1 MSVFA
6 RLLQYARPYRNRIGV
21 GIGCTVL
28 IIGVESVQPLVMR
41 YVIDNILTEYVSS
54 GTYVG
59 SAFTEQKIDSD
70 IRTLVTFALALF
82 GLYVLRTFLNII
94 NRYLLQKTGQ
104 DILLQLRTEVYDHLQ
119 HLSLRFF
126 NNRSTGELMSRVTG
140 DVESLQNTITDTVE
154 RVVVNVMTILI
165 LGGILISLSW
175 ELALITLAPLPL
187 YAFLISIYNR
197 RIRPLYTVARERIAE
212 ISTTLQD
219 NLSGIRVI
227 QCFAREEHELSRF
240 QTKCLE
246 FWKVSLRVI
255 KIRASFFPFAR
266 LTITL
271 GPLMILLF
279 GGHQVITGALSI
291 GTLFAFQNYL
301 WRFYGPVESLTRIND
316 TIVRATA
323 SAQRIFEILDTE
335 ADIKNVPGAK
345 RLGRINGRVELQDV
359 HFSYDEN
366 VGVLSGVNL
375 VAEPGQLIGLVGP
388 SGAGQTTIINLICRF
403 FDPDSGSISVD
414 NHTLKEIE
422 LHSLRSQI
430 GMVLQDPFLFN
441 GTIRENIAYGK
452 LGADDDVIIEAAVQ
466 ANAHDFICGFPDAYD
481 ARIGERGVRLSG
493 GEKQRIAIARAILG
507 DPRILILDEATS
519 SVDTE
524 TEVQIQNA
532 LETLVQG
539 RTTVAIAHRLS
550 TVQKAHCLFVIE
562 NGKVV
567 ESGTHHELFNAGGLY
582 ARLCDLQFA
591 LQDGENEKNQI
602 GSEGR

>member
-1 MSVFA
+1 MTVFT
-6 RLLQYARPYRNRIGV
+6 RLLQYARPHRNRILL
-21 GIGCTVL
+21 GILATVAT
-28 IIGVESVQPLVMR
+28 IGIESVQPLVMR
-41 YVIDNILTEYVSS
+41 YVIDNILTSYVSN
-54 GTYVG
+54 G
-59 SAFTEQKIDSD
+59 SYIGHTFAPEKIDED
-70 IRTLVTFALALF
+70 VQTLVSLALALF
-82 GLYVLRTFLNII
+82 GLYIVRTFLNIL
-94 NRYLLQKTGQ
+94 NRFLLQKAGQ
-104 DILLQLRTEVYDHLQ
+104 DILLSLRTEVYDHLQ

-165 LGGILISLSW
+165 LGGLLVSLSW
-175 ELALITLAPLPL
+175 ELAIITLAPLPL

-212 ISTTLQD
+212 ISATLQD

-227 QCFAREEHELSRF
+227 QCFAREDHELARF
-240 QTKCLE
+240 RDRCVA
-246 FWKVSLRVI
+246 FWHVSLRII
-255 KIRASFFPFAR
+255 KIRATFFPFAR
-266 LTITL
+266 LVITL

-279 GGHQVITGALSI
+279 GGHQVISGALSI

-323 SAQRIFEILDTE
+323 SAQRIFEILDTD
-335 ADIKNVPGAK
+335 ADIKDSPDAVGLG
-345 RLGRINGRVELQDV
+345 RLGGRIE
-359 HFSYDEN
+359 
-366 VGVLSGVNL
+366 LSGVSFSYEETVDVL
-375 VAEPGQLIGLVGP
+375 RDVSLTAEPGQLIGLVGP
-388 SGAGQTTIINLICRF
+388 SGAGKTTIINLICRF
-403 FDPDSGSISVD
+403 YDPDAGSVSVD
-414 NHTLKEIE
+414 GHDLKDIE

-441 GTIRENIAYGK
+441 GTIRENIGYGK
-452 LGADDDVIIEAAVQ
+452 LDASADDVVDAAIQ
-466 ANAHDFICGFPDAYD
+466 ANAHDFICSFPDAYD

-524 TEVQIQNA
+524 TEIQIQTA

-550 TVQKAHCLFVIE
+550 TVRKADCLYVIE
-562 NGKVV
+562 DGSVL
-567 ESGTHHELFNAGGLY
+567 ESGTHAELLALGGLY

-591 LQDGENEKNQI
+591 LQDDPTG
-602 GSEGR
+602 

>member
-335 ADIKNVPGAK
+335 ADIKDMPEAR
-345 RLGRINGRVELQDV
+345 RLGRINGRIELQDV

-388 SGAGQTTIINLICRF
+388 SGAGKTTIINLICRF

-414 NHTLKEIE
+414 NHALKEIE

-452 LGADDDVIIEAAVQ
+452 LGADDDAIIEAAAQ

-550 TVQKAHCLFVIE
+550 TVQKANCLFVIE

-567 ESGTHHELFNAGGLY
+567 ESGTHPELFNAGGLY
-582 ARLCDLQFA
+582 TRLCDLQFA
-591 LQDGENEKNQI
+591 LLDGENEENQN
-602 GSEGR
+602 GSERR